1 MAAARNKRSRSSVL
15 IGLYGLP
22 GGVVEGAG
30 RPCLEGEV
38 VAGGGSVAE
47 FELPGGH
54 RYEDA
59 VLQGDARRGTVVR
72 VGFAGRWDVFV
83 GWLGGLARLGEG
95 GAGMAFPQAGTDFLA
110 QLVS

>member
-1 MAAARNKRSRSSVL
+1 ML
-15 IGLYGLP
+15 IGLDGLS
-22 GGVVEGAG
+22 GGLVEGTG

-38 VAGGGSVAE
+38 VAGGGSMAE

-72 VGFAGRWDVFV
+72 PGFAGRWNVLV
-83 GWLGGLARLGEG
+83 SWLGGLARAGEG
-95 GAGMAFPQAGTDFLA
+95 GAGVAFSQAGTDFLA

>member
-1 MAAARNKRSRSSVL
+1 L
-15 IGLYGLP
+15 QGLS
-22 GGVVEGAG
+22 GGFVEGAG

-38 VAGGGSVAE
+38 VAGGGSIAE

-59 VLQGDARRGTVVR
+59 VLRARARRETVVR
-72 VGFAGRWDVFV
+72 PGFAFRWTVFA
-83 GWLGGLARLGEG
+83 GWLGGLARPGEG
-95 GAGMAFPQAGTDFLA
+95 GPGAAFPQAGTDFLA